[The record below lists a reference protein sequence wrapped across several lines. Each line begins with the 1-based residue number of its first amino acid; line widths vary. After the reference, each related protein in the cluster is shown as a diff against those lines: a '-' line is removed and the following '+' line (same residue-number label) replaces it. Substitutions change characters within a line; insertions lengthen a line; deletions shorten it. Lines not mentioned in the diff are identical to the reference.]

1 MSEGSK
7 KPERK
12 VVAENKR
19 ARHKFEV
26 LQTFE
31 AGLVLVGTEVK
42 TLRDG
47 RASIEEGYG
56 RVDDDEIWLVGAH
69 IDEYSHGNR
78 SNHEPR
84 RRRKLLLKKSEIK
97 KLKAGVTQR
106 GFTIVP
112 LSLWFSPRGH
122 AKVTI
127 ALCRGK
133 KIHDKRE
140 TLRAKEARREMR
152 RAR

>member
-42 TLRDG
+42 TLRAG

-56 RVDDDEIWLVGAH
+56 RVDADEIWLVGAH

-84 RRRKLLLKKSEIK
+84 RRRKLLLRKSEIK

-152 RAR
+152 RAQ